1 MKILAMGLSVVE
13 LYKVEKQERE
23 NDISD
28 VNKYSTFSNF
38 GVFFFSL
45 SCWTN
50 SNKVPLKN
58 RLRCYSLL
66 CSGNQERG
74 TINFDDL
81 VSLPLHV
88 VLSEIRLREINYELH
103 QRQFGIEKN
112 ILFLFLTKKRSDETP
127 NTNIVRKKD
136 SPNFQIDTHLLALLF
151 E

>member
-1 MKILAMGLSVVE
+1 MWLNFIKWKNKRERTIFPTLTSILRFRTSGS
-13 LYKVEKQERE
+13 
-23 NDISD
+23 
-28 VNKYSTFSNF
+28 
-38 GVFFFSL
+38 FSL
-45 SCWTN
+45 AFPVERTRI
-50 SNKVPLKN
+50 KFRLKN
-58 RLRCYSLL
+58 RLKCYSLL

-74 TINFDDL
+74 TINYDDL